1 MKKRIQLERELDEWR
16 QKETAQTQMDKMVS
30 YTVDSGAKA
39 LTIENYYR
47 KLLQLNKMLLILK
60 YNGIL
65 LFIGDE
71 KSLVGLSEVIHYRIT
86 SNKRSPPPRIN
97 APPKIRQF

>member
-16 QKETAQTQMDKMVS
+16 QKETAKTQMDKMVS
-30 YTVDSGAKA
+30 YTLDSGAKA

-47 KLLQLNKMLLILK
+47 KLFQLNKMLLILK

-65 LFIGDE
+65 LFNGDE
-71 KSLVGLSEVIHYRIT
+71 KSLVGFV
-86 SNKRSPPPRIN
+86 RSYPLPYY
-97 APPKIRQF
+97 FE